1 MIEKHYYRI
10 DVIERVLASKEME
23 EDEREQLET
32 ELRNMSR
39 TSMAMARLRKGC

>member
-39 TSMAMARLRKGC
+39 TSMARLRKGC